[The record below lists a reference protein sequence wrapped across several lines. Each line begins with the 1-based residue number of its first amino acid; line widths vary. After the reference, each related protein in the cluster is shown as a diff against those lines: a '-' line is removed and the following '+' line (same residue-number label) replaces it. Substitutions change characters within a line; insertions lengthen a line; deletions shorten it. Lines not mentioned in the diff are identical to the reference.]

1 VYGRLAELTSSPVV
15 ELNRAV
21 AVGFASGPEAGL
33 VMLDAIAGDPR
44 LAQVHLLAAT
54 RADLLRRLG
63 RHADATDAYRR
74 ALDLVRTAPER
85 RFLESRLDDLT
96 P

>member
-1 VYGRLAELTSSPVV
+1 MYGRLAELTSSPVV

-44 LAQVHLLAAT
+44 QVHLLAAT

>member
-1 VYGRLAELTSSPVV
+1 
-15 ELNRAV
+15 
-21 AVGFASGPEAGL
+21 
-33 VMLDAIAGDPR
+33 MLDAIAGDPR

>member
-1 VYGRLAELTSSPVV
+1 
-15 ELNRAV
+15 
-21 AVGFASGPEAGL
+21 VGFASGPEAGL
-33 VMLDAIAGDPR
+33 VMLDAFAGDPR

>member
-1 VYGRLAELTSSPVV
+1 MA
-15 ELNRAV
+15 
-21 AVGFASGPEAGL
+21 FASGPKAGL
-33 VMLDAIAGDPR
+33 AMLDAIAGDPR

>member
-1 VYGRLAELTSSPVV
+1 M
-15 ELNRAV
+15 
-21 AVGFASGPEAGL
+21 GFASGPEAGL
-33 VMLDAIAGDPR
+33 ALLDAIAGDPR

-54 RADLLRRLG
+54 RSDLLRRLG